1 MAVASPPIAHL
12 QPTARI
18 WCAAGG
24 VATLERVTTT
34 ACDDVLEFYTD
45 RCDESLRLTT
55 TLRGQLEAVRMREL
69 LSEYLPEPPGP
80 VADVGGGTGA
90 HAVWLQRAGYPVD
103 LLDPVPRH
111 IEAARRA
118 GVRSAVL
125 GDARALPWPDASY
138 AMVLLAGPL
147 YHLAPRDR
155 MIALAEAV
163 RVSRPGAIVVAV
175 AVNRF
180 ANLIGATLANQ
191 LTDRSAVVG
200 DILSTGHS
208 RSNDRVP
215 GMYYHSPAELRGE
228 FAAAGL
234 TGIGVRGLTG
244 PGGWLTVTVDRHFPP
259 GTPIPPSLTTP
270 DPLVTALAG
279 ARAAD
284 RHPELIASSAQLL
297 AIGTVQ

>member
-1 MAVASPPIAHL
+1 M
-12 QPTARI
+12 
-18 WCAAGG
+18 
-24 VATLERVTTT
+24 VATLERVTST
-34 ACDDVLEFYTD
+34 ACDDVLEFYTE
-45 RCDESLRLTT
+45 RCDESLRLTA

-69 LSEYLPEPPGP
+69 LSDHLPEPPGA

-90 HAVWLQRAGYPVD
+90 HATWLQSIGYPVD
-103 LLDPVPRH
+103 LVDPVPRH
-111 IEAARRA
+111 VEAARRT

-147 YHLAPRDR
+147 YHLGPRER
-155 MIALAEAV
+155 VCALAEAV
-163 RVSRPGAIVVAV
+163 RVAKPGAIVAAV

-191 LTDRSAVVG
+191 LTDRSPVVS
-200 DILSTGHS
+200 DILATGHS
-208 RSNDRVP
+208 RANDRVP

-234 TGIGVRGLTG
+234 TGIVVRGLTG
-244 PGGWLTVTVDRHFPP
+244 PGGWLAVAVDRHFPA
-259 GTPIPPSLTTP
+259 GTPLPPSLAEP
-270 DPLVTALAG
+270 DPLITALTA

-284 RHPELIASSAQLL
+284 GHPELIAASGQLL
-297 AIGTVQ
+297 AVGTVQ